1 MRMKKVAERGFTLIE
16 LMIVVAIIGILAA
29 VAIPMFMDS
38 MKTSKYAEAHIQ
50 LKKIGDR
57 AVTEYTK
64 NATFP
69 PNAAA
74 TTPAANCCTQNADGQ
89 KKCVINPVEWATPEW
104 RALDFSMDKNFYFQY
119 AYTPTGGGT
128 GFTATAVGDLDC
140 DGTPVTFT
148 LTGVTNSGTPTTS
161 LTAPPPNSD

>member
-1 MRMKKVAERGFTLIE
+1 MRMKKLAEKGFTLIE

-38 MKTSKYAEAHIQ
+38 MKTAKDTEAHIQ

-57 AVTEYTK
+57 SIIEYNT

-69 PNAAA
+69 TAAA
-74 TTPAANCCTQNADGQ
+74 VTTPAANCCTQNSGG
-89 KKCVINPVEWATPEW
+89 KRKCAINPADWNTAEW
-104 RALDFSMDKNFYFQY
+104 RALDFSMDKDFYYQY
-119 AYTPTGGGT
+119 AYTPSGGGT
-128 GFTATAVGDLDC
+128 GFTATAVGDRDC
-140 DGTPVTFT
+140 DNTMVTFT
-148 LTGVTNSGTPTTS
+148 LTGTATNGTPSTA